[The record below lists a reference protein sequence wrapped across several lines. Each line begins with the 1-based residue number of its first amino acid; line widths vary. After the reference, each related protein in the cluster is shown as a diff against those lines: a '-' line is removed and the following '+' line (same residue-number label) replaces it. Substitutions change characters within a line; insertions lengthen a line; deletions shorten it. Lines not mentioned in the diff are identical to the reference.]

1 MLCIYPCLTLHDLA
15 LPSKHALHLILQD
28 LYQLQMCSYHEL
40 QSVTLAVRH
49 QIQAVGPT
57 SLTPVGP
64 EFLFLQVAP
73 RTLSGSAPAVNE
85 DYICPSLPPSEVSEE
100 WDGDPSSEEKG
111 VW

>member
-1 MLCIYPCLTLHDLA
+1 M
-15 LPSKHALHLILQD
+15 
-28 LYQLQMCSYHEL
+28 
-40 QSVTLAVRH
+40 TLAMRH
-49 QIQAVGPT
+49 QTQTVLVM
-57 SLTPVGP
+57 SLTSVGP
-64 EFLFLQVAP
+64 ELLFFLQVAP

>member
-1 MLCIYPCLTLHDLA
+1 VM
-15 LPSKHALHLILQD
+15 
-28 LYQLQMCSYHEL
+28 
-40 QSVTLAVRH
+40 LAVCY
-49 QIQAVGPT
+49 QIQVVLSICRA
-57 SLTPVGP
+57 
-64 EFLFLQVAP
+64 EFLFFSQVAP